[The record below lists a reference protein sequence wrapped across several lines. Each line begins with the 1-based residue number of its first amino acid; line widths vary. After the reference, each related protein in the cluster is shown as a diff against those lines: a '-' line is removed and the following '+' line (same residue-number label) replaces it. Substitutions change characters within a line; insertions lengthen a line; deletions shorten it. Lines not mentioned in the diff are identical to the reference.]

1 MEQPNQID
9 TSIADWVQ
17 AQIAAL
23 DPGERLPTIR
33 AMMKRF
39 GVGQQRIEQA
49 LAPFLAEG
57 LLTSRRGGGVRR
69 SLPHAPTASTL
80 YEADVLIL
88 YRLSDSRLARN
99 LMQEIEV
106 RLRLKGLTMLHI
118 GYDTEE
124 KPVAL
129 MKRMKRF
136 RVCLL
141 QLHFETLSM
150 AFLAALH
157 SHVDHLVI
165 DGVSVTGIQA
175 DGIGTNWREALTV
188 AFFDLFHSGH
198 RRIGF
203 LTSSHPARQ
212 IAMAR
217 REYDLLC
224 RTMTPDAPSLLVQV
238 DRLPGEY
245 TRSEM
250 SAALAGMVG
259 QMDALVA
266 WGVVEGYLLES
277 ALHEAGLKPG
287 RDISVILLGSTD
299 FVSEHCNIFDVIGNS
314 NAAKLD
320 LFEKVILD
328 RLAGAGL
335 AVQTHYLPIALTR
348 HGSVS
353 NGTEKV

>member
-1 MEQPNQID
+1 MAHDRTKDRE
-9 TSIADWVQ
+9 IADWL
-17 AQIAAL
+17 AKEIAAL
-23 DPGERLPTIR
+23 QPGDRLPRVRDI
-33 AMMKRF
+33 MGRF
-39 GVGQQRIEQA
+39 GVGQRRVELA
-49 LAPFLAEG
+49 LAPYVEAG
-57 LLTSRRGGGVRR
+57 QITARRGGGMRIADP
-69 SLPHAPTASTL
+69 SEASDRAE

-106 RLRLKGLTMLHI
+106 RLRSRGLTMLHI
-118 GYDTEE
+118 GYDTET
-124 KPVAL
+124 KPISL
-129 MKRMKRF
+129 LDRMQRF

-141 QLHFETLSM
+141 QLHFETLSL

-157 SHVDHLVI
+157 AHADHLVI
-165 DGVSVTGIQA
+165 DGVSVTGIEA

-188 AFFDLFHSGH
+188 AFFDLFHAGH

-217 REYDLLC
+217 REYGLLC
-224 RTMTPDAPSLLVQV
+224 RTLTPARENLLIEV

-245 TRSEM
+245 TRAEL
-250 SAALAGMVG
+250 SAAISGAAGR
-259 QMDALVA
+259 MDALIA

-277 ALHEAGLKPG
+277 ALAEAGLVPG

-299 FVSEHCNIFDVIGNS
+299 FPSEHRNMFDVIGNS

-320 LFEKVILD
+320 LFENVILD
-328 RLAGAGL
+328 RMRGRSRR
-335 AVQTHYLPIALTR
+335 VETHYLPIALIR
-348 HGSVS
+348 HGSS
-353 NGTEKV
+353 RTDLD

>member
-1 MEQPNQID
+1 MTGDDRVD
-9 TSIADWVQ
+9 TAIADWVRS
-17 AQIAAL
+17 QIAAL
-23 DPGERLPTIR
+23 HPGERLPTMR

-39 GVGQQRIEQA
+39 GVGQRRIEQS
-49 LAPFLAEG
+49 LAPFLAAG
-57 LLTSRRGGGVRR
+57 VLTSRRGGGVRVAVAGETGPR
-69 SLPHAPTASTL
+69 DR

-106 RLRLKGLTMLHI
+106 RLRSKGLTMLHI
-118 GYDTEE
+118 GYDTEA
-124 KPVAL
+124 KPIAL
-129 MKRMKRF
+129 LERMKRF

-157 SHVDHLVI
+157 SHADHLVI
-165 DGVSVTGIQA
+165 DGVSVTGIEA

-245 TRSEM
+245 ARAEM
-250 SAALAGMVG
+250 TAALSGIVG
-259 QMDALVA
+259 QMDALIA

-277 ALHEAGLKPG
+277 ALAEAGLKPG

-299 FVSEHCNIFDVIGNS
+299 FASEHCNTFDVIGNS

-320 LFEKVILD
+320 LFERVILD
-328 RLAGAGL
+328 RLNDRPL
-335 AVQTHYLPIALTR
+335 PVQTHYLPIALTR
-348 HGSVS
+348 HGS
-353 NGTEKV
+353 TAMDAAKV